1 MRNNRFSLLVDDEEP
16 EVAPEKETP
25 PPPSVG
31 GLSKYRCEQT
41 VVTKINGVVSNH
53 AETKWEFHMT
63 RRQSGGDLYVDVVM
77 ADNIIN
83 FNPPQLQEA
92 IQLLGEVDQVKSN
105 AKVLV
110 DGATGKIARVINHKE
125 IIENWN
131 RYKNELTDRYAFIR
145 DKEARKNVQHFISL
159 AEAQIVDER
168 QLIADMG
175 TKMFFD
181 LFFDKY
187 LVRQEGLFDPY
198 VRVFYSQLFDGQ
210 PVPVRMEQLITA
222 ETPDTATV
230 NKVGRMIAAKVDLPA
245 MAKMYDQKYK
255 PVIQYKF
262 SEFDLSYKERYVLN
276 TRDRLIETAEVH
288 LMEEV
293 RNNVQVYIHYTLKRI
308 E

>member
-41 VVTKINGVVSNH
+41 VVTKINGVASNH

-110 DGATGKIARVINHKE
+110 DGVTGKIARVINHKE
-125 IIENWN
+125 IIENWS

-245 MAKMYDQKYK
+245 MVKMYDQKYK

>member
-1 MRNNRFSLLVDDEEP
+1 MLVDDEAP
-16 EVAPEKETP
+16 EVAPEKETS

-31 GLSKYRCEQT
+31 GRSKYRCEQT

-63 RRQSGGDLYVDVVM
+63 KRQSGGDLYVDVVM

-92 IQLLGEVDQVKSN
+92 ILLLGEVDRIKSD

-110 DGATGKIARVINHKE
+110 DGATGKIARVVNHQE
-125 IIENWN
+125 IIGNWN
-131 RYKNELTDRYAFIR
+131 RYKSELTDRYAFIR
-145 DKEARKNVQHFISL
+145 DKEARKNVQHFLSL

-245 MAKMYDQKYK
+245 MVKMYDQKYK

-262 SEFDLSYKERYVLN
+262 SEFDLGYKERYVLN

-288 LMEEV
+288 LTEEV
-293 RNNVQVYIHYTLKRI
+293 RHNVQVYIHYTLKRI